1 MGLMTHQS
9 PLLKLLP
16 QQSVLR
22 KYITQQEVELLF
34 LYEHTPII
42 SQGIYNISIS
52 LNISSQ

>member
-52 LNISSQ
+52 LNIS